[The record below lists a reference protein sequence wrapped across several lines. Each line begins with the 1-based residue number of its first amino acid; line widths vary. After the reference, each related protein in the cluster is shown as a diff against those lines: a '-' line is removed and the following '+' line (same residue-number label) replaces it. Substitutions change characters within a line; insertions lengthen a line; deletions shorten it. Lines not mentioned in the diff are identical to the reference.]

1 MLISGIRPSRLGG
14 SIAKTLI
21 GATAGMIPPDG
32 DAGVCGGPVR
42 CAAAADP
49 TAVSVGVAVVAAT
62 VEATGAFT
70 LNALRSAAERIP
82 FSFRSEERRSRGSVA
97 GAAERPLTSLA
108 VTTP

>member
-42 CAAAADP
+42 CAAADP
-49 TAVSVGVAVVAAT
+49 TAVSVGVAVVAG
-62 VEATGAFT
+62 TGGGSGALT
-70 LNALRSAAERIP
+70 LKTLRAGGGRISFFFKNSTRGERAVLVVPAA
-82 FSFRSEERRSRGSVA
+82 VA
-97 GAAERPLTSLA
+97 
-108 VTTP
+108 